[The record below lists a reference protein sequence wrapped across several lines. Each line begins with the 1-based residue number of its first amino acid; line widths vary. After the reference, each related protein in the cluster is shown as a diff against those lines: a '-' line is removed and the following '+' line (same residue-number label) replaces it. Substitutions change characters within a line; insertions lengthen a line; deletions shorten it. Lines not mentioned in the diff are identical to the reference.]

1 MGQSLQDQL
10 IGSGLVN
17 KKQARKAAQDKK
29 QQSQR
34 KKKNKGGKPDNTPS
48 EQQQIAREAAK
59 AAETKRAQDK
69 AQSEKANAERA
80 EREAKAAAE
89 QLIDR
94 HRVAREPAP
103 EDDPPYSYTMNGHIR
118 RLPVSRNQRTRIA
131 NGRLAI
137 VARGE
142 QVFLI
147 ERRIAERLLEKIPER
162 VCMVELAGEPET
174 DPDDPYAGYEVPDDL
189 MW

>member
-10 IGSGLVN
+10 LNSGLAN
-17 KKQARKAAQDKK
+17 KKQARKAVQDKK
-29 QQSQR
+29 SKNTR
-34 KKKNKGGKPDNTPS
+34 KKKNKSGANTGPT
-48 EQQQIAREAAK
+48 EQEQIAREAAE
-59 AAETKRAQDK
+59 AAQAKRAQDK

-80 EREAKAAAE
+80 AREEKAAAE

-103 EDDPPYSYTMNGHIR
+103 EADPPYSYTMGGRIR
-118 RLPVSRNQRTRIA
+118 RLPVSRSQRTQLA

-142 QVFLI
+142 QVFLV
-147 ERRIAERLLEKIPER
+147 ERRIAERLIERIPDR
-162 VCMVELAGEPET
+162 VCMVEDTPPET